1 MNEKTGKGGGAQWGG
16 ATAFI
21 VFCFSVFLFSFSLG
35 ISPFFSVLYGWQL
48 VRARPRYLGFM
59 GFSDTGRMVLGAMKD
74 GLFLILCSSLWV
86 DCVMFIPLR
95 RGRNETTLVYYSIS

>member
-1 MNEKTGKGGGAQWGG
+1 MGRSNG
-16 ATAFI
+16 
-21 VFCFSVFLFSFSLG
+21 VYCLLLFSLFVFLQSWYQSLLFCPLWLAIG
-35 ISPFFSVLYGWQL
+35 LGKAEI
-48 VRARPRYLGFM
+48 LGFM

-86 DCVMFIPLR
+86 DCVMFIPPR